1 MIRPLNH
8 LRNLAITTLAI
19 LVVLILA
26 TQPLPELVLAQP
38 LITLIPV
45 GDTTKDAA
53 PGSEVSFEFE
63 LTNSSGEDDRIFE
76 IDVDDIPSDF
86 QPLIEPPSVVLNNG
100 ENVII
105 EISFLVPDD
114 EIARTQA
121 GTVTAETTLDR
132 GDEPNLRITTSER
145 IFINITGPTP
155 TPTRTP
161 DRTNTPTPT
170 EGVVCDDPFED
181 DDDLGNARRIDVFVQ
196 QLHVMCPVGDED
208 WLEFGGVAGKIYT
221 IDILEMDAGLDLT
234 LELTD
239 EDGNRLAFNDD
250 FNVENPNDL
259 RPRIYLWQAP
269 DDAKYYIRVR
279 DSSGTGAAGREYV
292 ITLIGE
298 GTGPTPSTISEV
310 CLDLFEPDGLPEE
323 ARLITSNELQEAH
336 RLCPDG
342 DADWVTFFGK
352 TGKRYFLFTDTS
364 RYRGPRSIND
374 ETQAGA
380 DTVLVLTDRD
390 GVSILDIN
398 DDIPGGETLD
408 SQIEFI
414 PEVDGFYYAQIKNIG
429 DIGNQ
434 YIVYD
439 LFLQLC
445 VPGQTDCGRTN
456 PEDLPSL
463 DTPTPDPADPDPS
476 PTLLATPVEEFTL
489 DGVDDEELDTINYRA
504 VPTPTS
510 TARPEVRTVVPPF
523 PFADATFEQMW
534 HRNDQPVAGKYVER
548 SWMWGPDS
556 LMIGEEAYTQAADG
570 LRQVQYFDKA
580 RMETDASTGEATNG
594 LLVQEM
600 ISGHIQVGDTDFVA
614 HEAADIAL
622 AGDSNSDSTPTY
634 AGLHTLLERTF
645 ADRTGEQVTEQL
657 QRDGRITEY
666 AGPTSPATRLAHFV
680 PTTGHNI
687 PTVFWHYLNAWGDV
701 YESGEFTRGPLLNWL
716 QTVGYPISEP
726 YWIRVSVAGEPQDVL
741 IQAFERRVLTYTP
754 ANPAE
759 WQVEMGNVGRH
770 YHQWRY
776 GADLP

>member
-1 MIRPLNH
+1 VTRPLNH

-26 TQPLPELVLAQP
+26 TQPLPELVLAQAVVRFEQEEYEQTGNP
-38 LITLIPV
+38 GETVTFSTQLTLTNQSEDAERTFSIDVFDFPNDFEVVIPNPTITLQNNNQPV
-45 GDTTKDAA
+45 
-53 PGSEVSFEFE
+53 EV
-63 LTNSSGEDDRIFE
+63 T
-76 IDVDDIPSDF
+76 
-86 QPLIEPPSVVLNNG
+86 VL
-100 ENVII
+100 VTI
-105 EISFLVPDD
+105 PDD
-114 EIARTQA
+114 EIQRIERGRIRARDVDDSDIEANAQLTI
-121 GTVTAETTLDR
+121 D
-132 GDEPNLRITTSER
+132 
-145 IFINITGPTP
+145 ITGPTP
-155 TPTRTP
+155 TPTNTP
-161 DRTNTPTPT
+161 DRTDTPTPT
-170 EGVVCDDPFED
+170 EGLICEDAFED
-181 DDDLGNARRIDVFVQ
+181 DDERENARQIDVFVN
-196 QLHVMCPVGDED
+196 QLHTICPQGDED
-208 WLEFGGVAGKIYT
+208 WLEFGGIAGKIYT
-221 IDILEMDAGLDLT
+221 ISILEMDAGLDLT

-250 FNVENPNDL
+250 FNVDRPNDL

-269 DDAKYYIRVR
+269 EDAKYFIRVR
-279 DSSGTGAAGREYV
+279 DVSGSGGPGREYV
-292 ITLIGE
+292 ITLTGE

-323 ARLITSNELQEAH
+323 ARLITSNELHEAR

-414 PEVDGFYYAQIKNIG
+414 PEVDGFYYAQVKNIG

-463 DTPTPDPADPDPS
+463 DTPTPTPDPADPNPS
-476 PTLLATPVEEFTL
+476 PTLQVTPVEEFTL
-489 DGVDDEELDTINYRA
+489 DEVEDEELDTINYRA

-534 HRNDQPVAGKYVER
+534 QRNDQPVASKYVER

-580 RMETDASTGEATNG
+580 RMETNASTGGATNG

-600 ISGHIQVGDTDFVA
+600 ISGHIQVGDNDFVA

-634 AGLHTLLERTF
+634 ASLHTLLEQTF

-657 QRDGRITEY
+657 QRDGRITAY
-666 AGPTSPATRLAHFV
+666 AGPTSSATRLAHFV

-687 PTVFWHYLNAWGDV
+687 PTVFWQYLNAWGDV
-701 YESGEFTRGPLLNWL
+701 YEAGEFTRGPLLNWL

-741 IQAFERRVLTYTP
+741 VQAFERRVLTYTP
-754 ANPAE
+754 TNPAE

>member
-1 MIRPLNH
+1 VTRPLNH

-26 TQPLPELVLAQP
+26 TQPLPELVLAQAEP
-38 LITLIPV
+38 VVQFADTELEVTENPGETVTFLTDLILSNTSDEEERTFSIDVFDLPNDFEVVIPNPTITIPRGDRATITVLITI
-45 GDTTKDAA
+45 
-53 PGSEVSFEFE
+53 
-63 LTNSSGEDDRIFE
+63 
-76 IDVDDIPSDF
+76 
-86 QPLIEPPSVVLNNG
+86 
-100 ENVII
+100 
-105 EISFLVPDD
+105 PDD
-114 EIARTQA
+114 EIQRIERGRLRARDVDDSNIEANAQLT
-121 GTVTAETTLDR
+121 
-132 GDEPNLRITTSER
+132 
-145 IFINITGPTP
+145 INITGPTP

-161 DRTNTPTPT
+161 DSTNTPTPT
-170 EGVVCDDPFED
+170 EGVVCEDAFED
-181 DDDLGNARRIDVFVQ
+181 DDDLGSARQIDVFVQ
-196 QLHVMCPVGDED
+196 QLHTICPQGDED
-208 WLEFGGVAGKIYT
+208 WLEFGGIAGKVYT
-221 IDILEMDAGLDLT
+221 IDILDMDAGLDLT

-239 EDGNRLAFNDD
+239 EDGNRLVFNDD

-269 DDAKYYIRVR
+269 EDAKYYIRVR
-279 DSSGTGAAGREYV
+279 DSSGSGAPGRKYV

-323 ARLITSNELQEAH
+323 ARLITSNELQEAR

-364 RYRGPRSIND
+364 RYKGPRSIND

-414 PEVDGFYYAQIKNIG
+414 PEVDGFYYAQVKNIG

-463 DTPTPDPADPDPS
+463 DTPTPDEVGPTS
-476 PTLLATPVEEFTL
+476 TPTLLATPVEEFTL

-580 RMETDASTGEATNG
+580 RMEMDAFTGEATNG

-600 ISGHIQVGDTDFVA
+600 ISGRIQVGDTDFVP
-614 HEAADIAL
+614 HEAADIAP

-657 QRDGRITEY
+657 QRDGRITAY
-666 AGPTSPATRLAHFV
+666 AGPTSSATRLAHFV
-680 PTTGHNI
+680 ATTGHNI
-687 PTVFWHYLNAWGDV
+687 PTVFWQYLNAWGDV
-701 YESGEFTRGPLLNWL
+701 YEAGEFTRGPLLNWL

-741 IQAFERRVLTYTP
+741 VQAFERRVLTYTP
-754 ANPAE
+754 ANPAD